1 MIVAISVN
9 CCIKCITLELKNR
22 FSEQLNIN
30 TKTEFAA
37 ALGYKP
43 KLEVYSELA

>member
-1 MIVAISVN
+1 MIVAIHAN
-9 CCIKCITLELKNR
+9 FYIKKILELKNR
-22 FSEQLNIN
+22 FSKQLNTN

-43 KLEVYSELA
+43 ELDVHSKAA